1 MIRID
6 VDVRSG
12 FCTGVIKAV
21 NAAENYL
28 GDHEKLQS
36 LGELVHNP
44 EEVNRLKGV
53 GLDSISYEEFDKL
66 RDTTVLIRAHG
77 EPPETF
83 LKAGEQNIRLIDA
96 TCPIVRN
103 LQKKIRDTYSA
114 SRGKEGS
121 ILIYGKSSHPEVRA
135 LLGQTEGNA
144 VVMRDPGELS
154 FLKLK
159 SPLFLFSQTTMNPNE
174 YLQFQEVL
182 KTRMKDA
189 GMNPDE
195 DLQVHNTVCPQVS
208 NREDY
213 LKEFV
218 THYDLVLFISGRKSS
233 NGKALYDICKE
244 VNPNTIFISNP
255 EESDSNDLEGIKS
268 IGICGATSTP
278 GWLLEAV
285 KGRLEN
291 RINRT
296 GI

>member
-6 VDVRSG
+6 VDDRSG

-21 NAAENYL
+21 NAAQNYL
-28 GDHEKLQS
+28 GDNEKLQS

-44 EEVNRLKGV
+44 EEVNRLKGI

-66 RDTTVLIRAHG
+66 QDTTVLIRAHG
-77 EPPETF
+77 EPPETY
-83 LKAGEQNIRLIDA
+83 LKAGEQNIKLIDA

-114 SRGKEGS
+114 SGGKEGS
-121 ILIYGKSSHPEVRA
+121 ILIFGKSSHPEVRS

-144 VVMRDPGELS
+144 VVVREPGDLS
-154 FLKLK
+154 K
-159 SPLFLFSQTTMNPNE
+159 SDLDSPVSLFSQTTMNPNE
-174 YLQFQEVL
+174 YLSFQDAL
-182 KTRMKDA
+182 KTQMTERGMDPEKD
-189 GMNPDE
+189 
-195 DLQVHNTVCPQVS
+195 LLVHNTVCRQVS
-208 NREDY
+208 NRENY

-218 THYDLVLFISGRKSS
+218 SHYDLVLFVSGRKSS
-233 NGKALYDICKE
+233 NGKALFDICVE

-255 EESDSNDLEGIKS
+255 EESDPIDLEGVNS

-285 KGRLEN
+285 RERLEN
-291 RINRT
+291 RINRS
-296 GI
+296 GN